1 MKTKKTK
8 PKTKNKMA
16 ARKKA
21 QAAAYPAATLVKRVL
36 FRPDRFQYVK
46 EKTKSSTCV
55 FCQAAK
61 APPAFET
68 LCVYQSQHTMILLN
82 KFPYNSGHLL
92 IVPKE
97 HKGHLL
103 SFTDAQYQ
111 DLHATLKIALTAVE
125 NLYQPAA
132 INIGLNHGKA
142 AGAGL
147 PDHLHYHLIPRWEGD
162 LNFFPIIAE
171 TKAVVE
177 ALDQTYKKLSD
188 WFNTEFSEG
197 EFL

>member
-8 PKTKNKMA
+8 LKAKKKSTKS
-16 ARKKA
+16 KKA
-21 QAAAYPAATLVKRVL
+21 VYPAATLVKRVL

-46 EKTKSSTCV
+46 EKTKSADCV

-61 APPAFET
+61 SAPMFDT
-68 LCVYQSQHTMILLN
+68 LCVYQSEHTMILLN

-92 IVPKE
+92 IVPKV

-103 SFTDAQYQ
+103 SFTDTEYQ

-125 NLYQPAA
+125 SLYQPAA

-188 WFNTEFSEG
+188 WFGTEFSQG